1 MRTLYIN
8 HAPKEDEEYD
18 VTFQCPVCLAI
29 ETLVIE
35 KQSLMDSKHWR
46 QQDTH
51 VYHRDCGRPAAIIS
65 MSRRQI
71 WLTSPTANF
80 LTKILESD
88 YVTISTI
95 AAHIGVSRTTVKR
108 WMLDKC
114 RPNKTSRR
122 KLAKYSKQF
131 S

>member
-46 QQDTH
+46 QQYVSTPDLA
-51 VYHRDCGRPAAIIS
+51 YFS
-65 MSRRQI
+65 YRQFPDQNI
-71 WLTSPTANF
+71 R
-80 LTKILESD
+80 E
-88 YVTISTI
+88 
-95 AAHIGVSRTTVKR
+95 
-108 WMLDKC
+108 
-114 RPNKTSRR
+114 
-122 KLAKYSKQF
+122 
-131 S
+131 